1 MTVRAAVL
9 SGALV
14 LCASAIAAQ
23 VLVPPGTPR
32 EHDIRPGPGVTDT
45 RMLSNWAPTLK
56 NTPGDSPVYIL
67 DGQEPGGTVFVAG
80 GTHGNEIAGIMAAIT
95 LIEHATVQKGRLIV
109 IPHANN
115 SAITD
120 ADPERPGPA
129 FITLTTPSGERRF
142 LYGSRRTKAAHQ
154 GAPDPAKY
162 HHPNPKSTEDLAG
175 TEARNLN
182 RAYPGVADGTLTQ
195 RMAFAVMQVLRAE
208 RVTIAFDFHEAGPD
222 SRLAW
227 MVVANPKNL
236 EIAAVAVLDLE
247 AQGLAMKLEPSSETF
262 RGLSH
267 REWGDGTAAQAFL
280 FETPSPS
287 MVSNTKGV
295 DFVNDPKL
303 PLSRRVGGQ
312 LASFTAVM
320 AAYNADAPAA
330 SSVTLGGIPAMADMI
345 TTGVGAWLR

>member
-1 MTVRAAVL
+1 
-9 SGALV
+9 
-14 LCASAIAAQ
+14 
-23 VLVPPGTPR
+23 
-32 EHDIRPGPGVTDT
+32 
-45 RMLSNWAPTLK
+45 MLSDWAPTLK
-56 NTPGDSPVYIL
+56 NSPGDTPVYIL
-67 DGQEPGGTVFVAG
+67 EGKEPGGTVFVAG
-80 GTHGNEIAGIMAAIT
+80 GTHGNEIAGIMAAVT
-95 LIEHATVQKGRLIV
+95 LVEHATVQKGRLIV

-120 ADPERPGPA
+120 KDPERPGPA

-154 GAPDPAKY
+154 GAPDPPKY
-162 HHPNPKSTEDLAG
+162 RHPNPKSAEALEG

-195 RMAFAVMQVLRAE
+195 RMAFGIMQVLRTE

-236 EIAAVAVLDLE
+236 ETAAAAVLDLE
-247 AQGLAMKLEPSSETF
+247 AQGLAMKLEPSDETF

-267 REWGDGTAAQAFL
+267 REWGDETPAQAFL

-287 MVSNTKGV
+287 MVSDTRGV
-295 DFVNDPKL
+295 DFVDDPKL
-303 PLSRRVGGQ
+303 PLVAPGRRAAGVVRRGDGRLQCGRAGRPVGHAGRHPGDGGRDQ
-312 LASFTAVM
+312 GRRGRL
-320 AAYNADAPAA
+320 PE
-330 SSVTLGGIPAMADMI
+330 VT
-345 TTGVGAWLR
+345 

>member
-1 MTVRAAVL
+1 MTRRATLL
-9 SGALV
+9 STAFL

-32 EHDIRPGPGVTDT
+32 AHDIRPGPGVTAT
-45 RMLSNWAPTLK
+45 KMLSDWAPTLK

-67 DGQEPGGTVFVAG
+67 DGKDPGGTVFVAG
-80 GTHGNEIAGIMAAIT
+80 GTHGNEIAGIMAAVT
-95 LIEHATVQKGRLIV
+95 LVEHATVQKGRLIV

-129 FITLTTPSGERRF
+129 FITLTTPSGERKF
-142 LYGSRRTKAAHQ
+142 LYGSRRTNAAHQ
-154 GAPDPAKY
+154 GAPDPPKY

-182 RAYPGVADGTLTQ
+182 RAYPGVADGTLTE

-227 MVVANPKNL
+227 MVVANPKDL
-236 EIAAVAVLDLE
+236 ETAAAAVLDLE

-267 REWGDGTAAQAFL
+267 REWGDETGAQAFL

-295 DFVNDPKL
+295 DFVNDPTL

-330 SSVTLGGIPAMADMI
+330 SSVTLGGIPGVAEMI
-345 TTGVGAWLR
+345 KTGVGAWLR

>member
-1 MTVRAAVL
+1 
-9 SGALV
+9 
-14 LCASAIAAQ
+14 
-23 VLVPPGTPR
+23 
-32 EHDIRPGPGVTDT
+32 
-45 RMLSNWAPTLK
+45 
-56 NTPGDSPVYIL
+56 VYL
-67 DGQEPGGTVFVAG
+67 LEGKEPGATVFVAG
-80 GTHGNEIAGIMAAIT
+80 GTHGNEIAGIMAAIV
-95 LIEHATVQKGRLIV
+95 LVEHATVQKGRLIV

-120 ADPERPGPA
+120 IDPERPGPDA
-129 FITLTTPSGERRF
+129 IVLTTPSGDRRF
-142 LYGSRRTKAAHQ
+142 LYGSRRTKAPHQ
-154 GAPDPAKY
+154 GAPDPPKY
-162 HHPNPKSTEDLAG
+162 THPNPKSNEVLEG

-195 RMAFAVMQVLRAE
+195 RMAFGIMQVLKAE
-208 RVTIAFDFHEAGPD
+208 QVAVAFDFHEAGPE

-236 EIAAVAVLDLE
+236 EIAAAAVLDLE

-267 REWGDGTAAQAFL
+267 REWGDETKAQAYL

-303 PLSRRVGGQ
+303 PLSKRVGGQ
-312 LASFTAVM
+312 LASFAAVM
-320 AAYNADAPAA
+320 AAYNAEAP
-330 SSVTLGGIPAMADMI
+330 PALQAVVGAVPSMAEVEKA
-345 TTGVGAWLR
+345 GVGAFLR